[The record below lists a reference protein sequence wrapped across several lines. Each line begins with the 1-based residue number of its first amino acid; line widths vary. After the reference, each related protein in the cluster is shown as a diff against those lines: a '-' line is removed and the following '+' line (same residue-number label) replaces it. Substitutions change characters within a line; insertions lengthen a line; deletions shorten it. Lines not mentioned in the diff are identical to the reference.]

1 MNALIPNQPLMA
13 QSLGGAFVLD
23 MAIQLVGWAA
33 AATMQ
38 TEKFYDLFGSLAFAS
53 TAITSFVSSPQAP
66 RQALITGM
74 VCAWTARLGAFLA
87 RRVVRDGGDSRF
99 DEVKRRPG
107 MFLVYW
113 LMQGAW
119 VWVTALPCFLINGL
133 SGQSALHA
141 GDYVSLALWLFGIA
155 FETAAD
161 AQKSA
166 FKADPANRG
175 RFIDV
180 GLWSVSRHPNYFGE
194 ILVWLGVCGVALS
207 ADAGPGVSVPALASP
222 AFVALLLTKVSG
234 IPILE
239 KTADERWGSEAKY
252 QEYKRNTPCLVP
264 RIPGWGSAKAV

>member
-33 AATMQ
+33 AATLQ
-38 TEKFYDLFGSLAFAS
+38 TEKFYDLFGSLAFAC
-53 TAITSFVSSPQAP
+53 TAITSLVSSPQAP

-87 RRVVRDGGDSRF
+87 RRVLRDGGDSRF

-133 SGQSALHA
+133 TSQSGLHA

-161 AQKSA
+161 VQKSA

-207 ADAGPGVSVPALASP
+207 ANASVGVSVAALASP
-222 AFVALLLTKVSG
+222 AFVTLLLTKVSG

-239 KTADERWGSEAKY
+239 KSADERW
-252 QEYKRNTPCLVP
+252 
-264 RIPGWGSAKAV
+264 